1 MTAVLG
7 RGGMGVVYAA
17 VQHPVNRKVA
27 LKLIHRELAGERH
40 IIDRF
45 MQEMNL
51 TAAIEHPHTVRLY
64 DVGDL
69 DGQPFITTEF
79 LEGKTLRDELARV
92 GRMAPARAVAIALQ
106 IARALRGAQAHGVVH
121 RDLKPENIML
131 LDRYGERDYVKVLDF
146 GIARSL
152 HRTEADF
159 RTGTGAI
166 LGTPAYMSPE
176 QCEGKPVDGRSD
188 LYALGLIIYELCAGA
203 LPFPPT
209 PSIPQMLI
217 AHVTQAPP
225 DLATRAPEVPPEL
238 ARFVMSLLAKEP
250 GGATRRRRRRH
261 RGARRNAGNV
271 GRHAWHGALPRRR
284 RRDGAHG
291 GRADAGDGRAR
302 RDRRRGAGDAGS
314 SSGWCSRSRRPAV
327 SPRSCSDAAARRR
340 QAGGTA
346 ASDEP
351 AFPAAC
357 DPALARQLADARRPG
372 IPDAEVLPRLTAIA
386 AACPSAAVAQALLG
400 TTLARLDRDEEA
412 EPHLRAALSLAPG
425 YASAQHN
432 LAVLLV
438 KRGRAAEALPLLDAV
453 LARDAAHPT
462 ARVVRAQARL
472 VTGDAAGAV
481 ADLRAQTDR
490 SPDQG
495 SAWALF
501 AEALARS
508 GNREGARSAACR
520 AVALGVASARER
532 CGRSPRRHPDGL
544 PSPRPS
550 PRFAGRGE
558 DRIATGVSSAFR
570 SCFASVKPGPRSTTF
585 VSSARASA
593 FLPAS
598 AAARARP

>member
-1 MTAVLG
+1 MSDGQAADPLVGRTVAGGRYTVTAVLG

-40 IIDRF
+40 ISDRF

-79 LEGKTLRDELARV
+79 LEGKTLREELARV

-176 QCEGKPVDGRSD
+176 QCEGKPVDARSD

-225 DLATRAPEVPPEL
+225 DLATRAPEVPPAL
-238 ARFVMSLLAKEP
+238 ARFVMSLLAKTPAERPADADAVIAALEAMPAMSAGTRGTAP
-250 GGATRRRRRRH
+250 GAFDGAT
-261 RGARRNAGNV
+261 APTA
-271 GRHAWHGALPRRR
+271 AALTPATVAPAEPPPRRR
-284 RRDGAHG
+284 RRGL
-291 GRADAGDGRAR
+291 
-302 RDRRRGAGDAGS
+302 
-314 SSGWCSRSRRPAV
+314 AV
-327 SPRSCSDAAARRR
+327 GLVLALAAA
-340 QAGGTA
+340 GGVAAFVFHQPREGSDRPTA

-351 AFPAAC
+351 PFPAAC

-372 IPDAEVLPRLTAIA
+372 IPDADLLPRLTAITT
-386 AACPSAAVAQALLG
+386 ACPSAAVAQALLG
-400 TTLARLDRDEEA
+400 TTLARLDRDDEA

-438 KRGRAAEALPLLDAV
+438 KRSRAAEALPLLDAV

-462 ARVVRAQARL
+462 ARVARAQARL

-495 SAWALF
+495 PAWALF

-520 AVALGVASARER
+520 AVALGVASANER
-532 CGRSPRRHPDGL
+532 CEGH
-544 PSPRPS
+544 
-550 PRFAGRGE
+550 
-558 DRIATGVSSAFR
+558 
-570 SCFASVKPGPRSTTF
+570 
-585 VSSARASA
+585 
-593 FLPAS
+593 
-598 AAARARP
+598 

>member
-1 MTAVLG
+1 MPSDADGQAADPLVGRTVAGGRYTVTAVLG

-27 LKLIHRELAGERH
+27 LKLIHRELAGDRH

-79 LEGKTLRDELARV
+79 LEGKTLRDELAHV
-92 GRMAPARAVAIALQ
+92 GHMAPARAVAIALQ

-176 QCEGKPVDGRSD
+176 QCEGKPVDARSD

-225 DLATRAPEVPPEL
+225 DLATRAPEVPPDL
-238 ARFVMSLLAKEP
+238 ARFVMSLLAKDPAARAPDADAVITALEAMP
-250 GGATRRRRRRH
+250 AMWEGTRGTSPAPAVDRAT
-261 RGARRNAGNV
+261 APTA
-271 GRHAWHGALPRRR
+271 AALTPATVAPAAPPPRRR
-284 RRDGAHG
+284 RRGLAVGMVLALAAAGGVAAVVFRQPRDGG
-291 GRADAGDGRAR
+291 GRD
-302 RDRRRGAGDAGS
+302 
-314 SSGWCSRSRRPAV
+314 P
-327 SPRSCSDAAARRR
+327 
-340 QAGGTA
+340 A

-351 AFPAAC
+351 AFPTAC
-357 DPALARQLADARRPG
+357 DPALARQLADVRRPG
-372 IPDAEVLPRLTAIA
+372 LPDAEMLPRLTAIA
-386 AACPSAAVAQALLG
+386 SACPSAAVPQALLG
-400 TTLARLDRDEEA
+400 TTLARLDRDDAA

-438 KRGRAAEALPLLDAV
+438 KRGRASEALPLLDAV
-453 LARDAAHPT
+453 LTRDAAHPT

-472 VTGDAAGAV
+472 VTGDPAGAV
-481 ADLRAQTDR
+481 ADLRAQTNR

-495 SAWALF
+495 PAWALF

-532 CGRSPRRHPDGL
+532 CGSH
-544 PSPRPS
+544 
-550 PRFAGRGE
+550 
-558 DRIATGVSSAFR
+558 
-570 SCFASVKPGPRSTTF
+570 
-585 VSSARASA
+585 
-593 FLPAS
+593 
-598 AAARARP
+598 

>member
-1 MTAVLG
+1 MPSDGDGQAADPLVGRTVAGGRYTVTAVLG

-152 HRTEADF
+152 HRTESDF

-176 QCEGKPVDGRSD
+176 QCEGKPVDARSD

-217 AHVTQAPP
+217 AHVTQVPP

-238 ARFVMSLLAKEP
+238 ARFVMSLLAKTPAERP
-250 GGATRRRRRRH
+250 AGADAVIAALEAMPAMWGGTRGTAPAPAVDGAT
-261 RGARRNAGNV
+261 APTA
-271 GRHAWHGALPRRR
+271 AALTPATVAPAAPPPR
-284 RRDGAHG
+284 
-291 GRADAGDGRAR
+291 
-302 RDRRRGAGDAGS
+302 
-314 SSGWCSRSRRPAV
+314 RSRRGLVVGLVLALAV
-327 SPRSCSDAAARRR
+327 AGGVVALVSREPREAGG
-340 QAGGTA
+340 GGTA

-372 IPDAEVLPRLTAIA
+372 IPDADALPRLTAIA

-400 TTLARLDRDEEA
+400 TTLTRLDRDEDA

-462 ARVVRAQARL
+462 ARIVRAQARL

-532 CGRSPRRHPDGL
+532 CGRSADG
-544 PSPRPS
+544 PSPVGPS
-550 PRFAGRGE
+550 P
-558 DRIATGVSSAFR
+558 
-570 SCFASVKPGPRSTTF
+570 
-585 VSSARASA
+585 
-593 FLPAS
+593 
-598 AAARARP
+598 

>member
-1 MTAVLG
+1 
-7 RGGMGVVYAA
+7 MGVVYAA

-92 GRMAPARAVAIALQ
+92 GRMAPARAVAIASQ

-121 RDLKPENIML
+121 RDLKPENIMI

-152 HRTEADF
+152 HKTDSDV

-176 QCEGKPVDGRSD
+176 QCEGKEVDARSD
-188 LYALGLIIYELCAGA
+188 LYALGLIIYELCSGA
-203 LPFPPT
+203 PPFPPT
-209 PSIPQMLI
+209 PSIPQMLL
-217 AHVTQAPP
+217 AHVAQTPP
-225 DLATRAPEVPPEL
+225 DLATRAPDVPPDL
-238 ARFVMSLLAKEP
+238 ARLVMSLLAKDPAARPADADAVIAALEAMP
-250 GGATRRRRRRH
+250 GGMRGTGQAPAVEGAMAPTAAALTPAT
-261 RGARRNAGNV
+261 AAPV
-271 GRHAWHGALPRRR
+271 ALTPPVPRRQ
-284 RRDGAHG
+284 
-291 GRADAGDGRAR
+291 
-302 RDRRRGAGDAGS
+302 RRGLVVGLALALAAAGAVATLALRKPGDAG
-314 SSGWCSRSRRPAV
+314 GGGAV
-327 SPRSCSDAAARRR
+327 V
-340 QAGGTA
+340 
-346 ASDEP
+346 SDEP
-351 AFPAAC
+351 TFPAAC
-357 DPALARQLADARRPG
+357 DPALARQLAEARRPG
-372 IPDAEVLPRLTAIA
+372 LPDTEALSRLTAIA
-386 AACPSAAVAQALLG
+386 AACPSAAVARALLG
-400 TTLARLDRDEEA
+400 TTLTRLDRDDEA

-453 LARDAAHPT
+453 LARDATHPT

-481 ADLRAQTDR
+481 ADLRAQTDHR
-490 SPDQG
+490 PDQG

-508 GNREGARSAACR
+508 GNGEGARTAACR

-532 CGRSPRRHPDGL
+532 CGGSRG
-544 PSPRPS
+544 PSP
-550 PRFAGRGE
+550 
-558 DRIATGVSSAFR
+558 
-570 SCFASVKPGPRSTTF
+570 
-585 VSSARASA
+585 
-593 FLPAS
+593 
-598 AAARARP
+598 

>member
-1 MTAVLG
+1 MSDGQTPDPLVGRTVAGGRYTVTAVLG

-79 LEGKTLRDELARV
+79 LEGKTLREELARV

-152 HRTEADF
+152 HRTDADF

-176 QCEGKPVDGRSD
+176 QCEGKPVDARSD

-217 AHVTQAPP
+217 AHVTQVPP
-225 DLATRAPEVPPEL
+225 DLATRAPGVPPEL
-238 ARFVMSLLAKEP
+238 ARFVMSLLAKTPAERPAGADAVIAALEAMPAMWAMSEATRGTAP
-250 GGATRRRRRRH
+250 GAVDGAT
-261 RGARRNAGNV
+261 APTA
-271 GRHAWHGALPRRR
+271 AALTPATVAPAATPPR
-284 RRDGAHG
+284 
-291 GRADAGDGRAR
+291 
-302 RDRRRGAGDAGS
+302 
-314 SSGWCSRSRRPAV
+314 RSRRGLVVGLVLALAV
-327 SPRSCSDAAARRR
+327 AGGVVAVVFHEPREAGG
-340 QAGGTA
+340 GGTA

-357 DPALARQLADARRPG
+357 DPALAPKLAEARRPG
-372 IPDAEVLPRLTAIA
+372 LPDADALPRLTAIT

-400 TTLARLDRDEEA
+400 TTLTRLDRDDEG

-453 LARDAAHPT
+453 LARDATHPT
-462 ARVVRAQARL
+462 ARIARAQARL

-490 SPDQG
+490 SPNQG

-520 AVALGVASARER
+520 AVALGVASAGER
-532 CGRSPRRHPDGL
+532 CGQSQDGPSRGD
-544 PSPRPS
+544 PSP
-550 PRFAGRGE
+550 
-558 DRIATGVSSAFR
+558 
-570 SCFASVKPGPRSTTF
+570 
-585 VSSARASA
+585 
-593 FLPAS
+593 
-598 AAARARP
+598 

>member
-1 MTAVLG
+1 VPSDGDAQAADPLVGRTVAGGRYTVTAVLG

-152 HRTEADF
+152 HRTDADF

-176 QCEGKPVDGRSD
+176 QCEGKPVDARSD
-188 LYALGLIIYELCAGA
+188 LYALGLIVYELCAGA

-225 DLATRAPEVPPEL
+225 DLATRAPDVPPEL
-238 ARFVMSLLAKEP
+238 ARFVMSLLAKTPAERP
-250 GGATRRRRRRH
+250 ADADAVIAALEAMPAMGAMRAGTRGAAPPAFDGAT
-261 RGARRNAGNV
+261 APTAAAQTPATV
-271 GRHAWHGALPRRR
+271 APAKPPPRRR
-284 RRDGAHG
+284 PRALVAGLVLALAVAAGVVALVLRQPREAG
-291 GRADAGDGRAR
+291 G
-302 RDRRRGAGDAGS
+302 
-314 SSGWCSRSRRPAV
+314 
-327 SPRSCSDAAARRR
+327 
-340 QAGGTA
+340 GGTA

-351 AFPAAC
+351 PFPAAC
-357 DPALARQLADARRPG
+357 DPTLARQLSDARRPDL
-372 IPDAEVLPRLTAIA
+372 PDADLLPRLTAIG

-400 TTLARLDRDEEA
+400 TALARLDRDDEG

-453 LARDAAHPT
+453 LARDASHPT

-520 AVALGVASARER
+520 AVALGVTSAGER
-532 CGRSPRRHPDGL
+532 CGQSRDGPSRGD
-544 PSPRPS
+544 PSP
-550 PRFAGRGE
+550 
-558 DRIATGVSSAFR
+558 
-570 SCFASVKPGPRSTTF
+570 
-585 VSSARASA
+585 
-593 FLPAS
+593 
-598 AAARARP
+598 

>member
-1 MTAVLG
+1 MPIADDAQLADPLVGRTIAGGRYTVTGVLG

-17 VQHPVNRKVA
+17 IQHPVNRKVA

-45 MQEMNL
+45 VQEMNL

-79 LEGKTLRDELARV
+79 LEGRTLRDELARA
-92 GRMAPARAVAIALQ
+92 GRLPPARAVAIALQ

-121 RDLKPENIML
+121 RDLKPENIIL

-152 HRTEADF
+152 HRTDSDL

-176 QCEGKPVDGRSD
+176 QCEGKRVDGRSD
-188 LYALGLIIYELCAGA
+188 IYALGLIIYELCTGEP
-203 LPFPPT
+203 PFPPT

-225 DLATRAPEVPPEL
+225 DLATRAPGAPAPLVRL
-238 ARFVMSLLAKEP
+238 VMAMLAKDPGARPADPDAVIAALEGMP
-250 GGATRRRRRRH
+250 GGA
-261 RGARRNAGNV
+261 RGT
-271 GRHAWHGALPRRR
+271 
-284 RRDGAHG
+284 
-291 GRADAGDGRAR
+291 
-302 RDRRRGAGDAGS
+302 
-314 SSGWCSRSRRPAV
+314 
-327 SPRSCSDAAARRR
+327 AAAP
-340 QAGGTA
+340 ALDGGTA
-346 ASDEP
+346 PTAAALTPATVAPTPATVAPSPPPAQRRRIGLIVGLAVGLPLALIAAGGIASFALRKPRIGSDGAAGGGAAASSSEP

-357 DPALARQLADARRPG
+357 DPALARQLAEARGPG
-372 IPDAEVLPRLTAIA
+372 VPDTEALPRLTAVA
-386 AACPSAAVAQALLG
+386 AVCPSAAVARAALG
-400 TTLARLDRDEEA
+400 TTLARLDRDDEA

-425 YASAQHN
+425 YATAQHN

-438 KRGRAAEALPLLDAV
+438 KRGRASDALPLLDAV
-453 LARDAAHPT
+453 LAHDATHPT
-462 ARVVRAQARL
+462 ARVARAQARL
-472 VTGDAAGAV
+472 VTGDVAGAV

-490 SPDQG
+490 RPDQG

-508 GNREGARSAACR
+508 GNREGARTAACR
-520 AVALGVASARER
+520 AANLGVASARAR
-532 CGRSPRRHPDGL
+532 CDG
-544 PSPRPS
+544 PSP
-550 PRFAGRGE
+550 
-558 DRIATGVSSAFR
+558 
-570 SCFASVKPGPRSTTF
+570 
-585 VSSARASA
+585 
-593 FLPAS
+593 
-598 AAARARP
+598 

>member
-1 MTAVLG
+1 MPSDGDGQAADPLVGRTVAGGRYTVTAVLG

-238 ARFVMSLLAKEP
+238 ARFVMSLLAK
-250 GGATRRRRRRH
+250 
-261 RGARRNAGNV
+261 
-271 GRHAWHGALPRRR
+271 
-284 RRDGAHG
+284 
-291 GRADAGDGRAR
+291 DAGGTRPPTPTP
-302 RDRRRGAGDAGS
+302 S
-314 SSGWCSRSRRPAV
+314 SRR
-327 SPRSCSDAAARRR
+327 SKRCRQCGKERAARAPPPPSTARRR
-340 QAGGTA
+340 
-346 ASDEP
+346 
-351 AFPAAC
+351 
-357 DPALARQLADARRPG
+357 
-372 IPDAEVLPRLTAIA
+372 
-386 AACPSAAVAQALLG
+386 
-400 TTLARLDRDEEA
+400 
-412 EPHLRAALSLAPG
+412 
-425 YASAQHN
+425 
-432 LAVLLV
+432 
-438 KRGRAAEALPLLDAV
+438 
-453 LARDAAHPT
+453 
-462 ARVVRAQARL
+462 
-472 VTGDAAGAV
+472 
-481 ADLRAQTDR
+481 
-490 SPDQG
+490 
-495 SAWALF
+495 
-501 AEALARS
+501 
-508 GNREGARSAACR
+508 
-520 AVALGVASARER
+520 
-532 CGRSPRRHPDGL
+532 
-544 PSPRPS
+544 PRP
-550 PRFAGRGE
+550 PR
-558 DRIATGVSSAFR
+558 
-570 SCFASVKPGPRSTTF
+570 
-585 VSSARASA
+585 
-593 FLPAS
+593 
-598 AAARARP
+598 

>member
-1 MTAVLG
+1 VPSDGDAQAADPLVGRTIAGGRYTVTAVLG

-79 LEGKTLRDELARV
+79 LEGRTLRDELARV

-188 LYALGLIIYELCAGA
+188 LYALGLITYELCTGA
-203 LPFPPT
+203 PPFPPT
-209 PSIPQMLI
+209 PSIPQMLL
-217 AHVTQAPP
+217 AHVTQPPP
-225 DLATRAPEVPPEL
+225 DLATRAPEVPPDL
-238 ARFVMSLLAKEP
+238 ARLVMSLLAKDPAARPADADAVIAALEGMP
-250 GGATRRRRRRH
+250 GGTRGTAPSPAVDRAT
-261 RGARRNAGNV
+261 APTA
-271 GRHAWHGALPRRR
+271 AALTPATIAPAEPPPRRR
-284 RRDGAHG
+284 RRGI
-291 GRADAGDGRAR
+291 
-302 RDRRRGAGDAGS
+302 
-314 SSGWCSRSRRPAV
+314 AV
-327 SPRSCSDAAARRR
+327 GLVLALAAA
-340 QAGGTA
+340 AGLAGVALQKPREGSGGA
-346 ASDEP
+346 AAVSDEP
-351 AFPAAC
+351 PFPTAC
-357 DPALARQLADARRPG
+357 DPALAHQLADTRRPG
-372 IPDAEVLPRLTAIA
+372 LRDADTLPRLVAIA
-386 AACPSAAVAQALLG
+386 AACPSAAVVRTLLG
-400 TTLARLDRDEEA
+400 TTLARLDRDDEA

-462 ARVVRAQARL
+462 ARIVRAQARL

-481 ADLRAQTDR
+481 ADLRAQTEGR
-490 SPDQG
+490 PDQG
-495 SAWALF
+495 NAWALL

-508 GNREGARSAACR
+508 RDEAGARAAACR
-520 AVALGVASARER
+520 AAALGVASARER
-532 CGRSPRRHPDGL
+532 CERSPGG
-544 PSPRPS
+544 PSP
-550 PRFAGRGE
+550 
-558 DRIATGVSSAFR
+558 
-570 SCFASVKPGPRSTTF
+570 
-585 VSSARASA
+585 
-593 FLPAS
+593 
-598 AAARARP
+598 